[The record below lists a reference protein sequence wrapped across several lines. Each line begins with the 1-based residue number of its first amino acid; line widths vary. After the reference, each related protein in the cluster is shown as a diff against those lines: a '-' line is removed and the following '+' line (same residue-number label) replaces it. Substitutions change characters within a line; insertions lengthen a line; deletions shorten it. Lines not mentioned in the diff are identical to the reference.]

1 MTYASLMVH
10 VDNGVESDTR
20 VTLAHDMAA
29 TFDARLIGIAAT
41 APDTWAIAP
50 YMHGALLGDALDMY
64 MDLARNNLA
73 QAATDFATLTK
84 PRASRCEWRGE
95 MDDPVEVITRQARAA
110 DLIIL
115 GRQPHTNAAWRIDV
129 GDVLFAAGR
138 PLLLTPPD
146 PAPNPVGAPVLVAW
160 KDTAETRRATLAA
173 LPLLKRADRVEVV
186 EVCRDDDLEEAGA
199 RTADVADFLR
209 LHGIAAGSQARPR
222 GPVSAGDALLAA
234 ADDYGAG
241 LIVAGAYGHARLRQ
255 RVLRGVTRTLLEKS
269 PLCLLLSH

>member
-1 MTYASLMVH
+1 MAYASLMVH
-10 VDNGVESDTR
+10 VDHGVESDTR
-20 VTLAHDMAA
+20 VTLARDMAT
-29 TFDARLIGIAAT
+29 TFDARLIGVAAT

-64 MDLARNNLA
+64 MDMARDNLA
-73 QAATDFATLTK
+73 QAAADFATLTK

-95 MDDPVEVITRQARAA
+95 MGDLVEVITRQARAA
-110 DLIIL
+110 DVIIL
-115 GRQPHTNAAWRIDV
+115 GRQPHSNAVWRIDV

-146 PAPNPVGAPVLVAW
+146 PAPNPVGAPVLLAW
-160 KDTAETRRATLAA
+160 KDTAETRRAALAA
-173 LPLLKRADRVEVV
+173 LPLLKLAERVEVL
-186 EVCRDDDLEEAGA
+186 EFCRDNDLEDAGA
-199 RTADVADFLR
+199 RTADVAGFLR
-209 LHGIAAGSQARPR
+209 LHGITAGSQARAI
-222 GPVSAGDALLAA
+222 GSASAGDGLLAA

-255 RVLRGVTRTLLEKS
+255 RVLGGVTRTLLEKS